1 MWRLLRRA
9 WLRKALGGANNPAFG
24 RQYQGLEFDLE
35 GEINMNQC
43 PLLVSLASDVYAL
56 KALSQH
62 RDGNVSMSAWH
73 TLGYVSA
80 EELAKLRFTG

>member
-1 MWRLLRRA
+1 MWRLPRRP

-35 GEINMNQC
+35 GEINVKC

-56 KALSQH
+56 KATAQDQNGANLH
-62 RDGNVSMSAWH
+62 I
-73 TLGYVSA
+73 
-80 EELAKLRFTG
+80 F